1 MAASSSSLKGKRTSG
16 NVASDDVLSEDAEK
30 QLYTHLIRTGKSLL
44 ELAYTNE
51 ELLQE
56 LDVRPTFL

>member
-1 MAASSSSLKGKRTSG
+1 MAASSSSLKGKRTSE

-56 LDVRPTFL
+56 LDVSPAFL